1 VISRAELRDAVA
13 AVTGMVPPPDADE
26 YGETRARLAARIA
39 LVSGSLKVLTE
50 VGGR

>member
-13 AVTGMVPPPDADE
+13 AVTDMVPPPDADE
-26 YGETRARLAARIA
+26 DGEMRAKLAARIA
-39 LVSGSLKVLTE
+39 LVSGFLKVLTE